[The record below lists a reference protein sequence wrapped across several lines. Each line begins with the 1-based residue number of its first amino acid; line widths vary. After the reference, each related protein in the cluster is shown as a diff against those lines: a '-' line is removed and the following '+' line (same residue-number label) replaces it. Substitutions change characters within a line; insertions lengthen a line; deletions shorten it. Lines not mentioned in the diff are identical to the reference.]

1 MEKSKY
7 LFYKFESFNNET
19 QGGIIKAREV
29 LNSLKDTNKPF
40 LEKHSEYTE
49 DYSFSV
55 KELTTELE
63 YFIYNKELHGSKED

>member
-1 MEKSKY
+1 MDKSKY
-7 LFYKFESFNNET
+7 LFYKFESYNNET

-29 LNSLKDTNKPF
+29 LESLKETNKPF
-40 LEKHSEYTE
+40 LEKHKEYKE

-63 YFIYNKELHGSKED
+63 YFIIKKELDGSKEN